1 MIEKNEEHNYI
12 DITKAYE
19 KDNLDIK
26 IGNINI
32 SDIIKNVD
40 NIKID
45 DYDISDKGNY
55 IVVRSFLNSEYHII
69 FKFPITIYYDNVII
83 NGKNTNMVDY
93 NISSTIQIENT
104 MKVFKI
110 PTLFFI
116 DIDKK
121 KRNLKKFKFFLVDL
135 INEKNKIIHLSPF
148 EDLNFKEDTFCC
160 DIKAIN
166 LEKLSIYFK
175 NYFKYNNEKLSDKVF
190 FMNNERQK
198 LFNYLRFFQFSD
210 DINRFKI
217 CGPSDNGKSTCLLVF
232 SRMNKNIIY
241 FNLKEI
247 INLYNDKNKNNNEYF
262 NLIVYEL
269 GRIIINNN
277 DFKNKFLAKLIEL
290 KMQTPWN
297 IIREIF
303 DFFIKNNI
311 IIIFDQFKK
320 QYIDFTNFD
329 YMDKKLK
336 EKSSNIKIILSSSIN
351 DKDLRPEVIKSIEFL
366 KGLPDELC
374 PENQDYYYYF
384 GNLATLEDLKKIS
397 KNSDNDSYYLKF
409 NYFDKYKFKIDKSTN
424 KDNEL
429 KKIEDNIKNKIYQDF
444 NFGIYSIKDILS
456 DIKSKINKR
465 LEYENCEAILKFISL
480 KYLIISFYDDYFE
493 INYSF
498 PFIEELINKNIED
511 EDIFEYFKEKKYNRK
526 SQIYNDIK
534 GDYFERATKI
544 GLETENFLPE
554 KITIHLN
561 IQSIIELDEI
571 EKQNDLN
578 KYILQNK
585 KLKEK
590 QYNDILIK
598 KIENFKTTVNQE
610 QPMNYQISLALNN
623 EQKSLTKKKRKR
635 DNKYEKKN
643 IVNNNNINNED
654 NEKNDYFIEN
664 KGSNQNF
671 QNKNLEENPKELINK
686 GNNINILT
694 TINNNQNDI
703 NNDINNQITIN
714 EYKDEFLNGN
724 ILLNQL
730 KKVGKI
736 YDQAF
741 LYGKKDSKIFIGFQ
755 MKFFQNSITLNQDMR
770 KSLTKDYIIENSR
783 KILSKLYLDYNIK
796 INRWYYYMILFYDS
810 EEKSYNTHLTEKCV
824 EESLEYIFYDPKK
837 KYFYDKNEIKIEKLI
852 LTLFADLNINKIN
865 NPYNIF
871 RTDYNLYYEQ
881 INKDD
886 KIYTDNSIMIK
897 KAEEFLY
904 EFKINLTNVKRSLKN
919 LLKEKKNINLSGIFT
934 LIKDRPPISPK
945 DNALLLFSTIDKK
958 DLIYLYSENNK
969 FNAGKLIEQQ
979 SIDILSI
986 GSLVSRDIFLT
997 FNLS

>member
-1 MIEKNEEHNYI
+1 MIEKKEEQNYI
-12 DITKAYE
+12 NITKTYE

-26 IGNINI
+26 IENINI
-32 SDIIKNVD
+32 SDIIKNAN
-40 NIKID
+40 NIKIN
-45 DYDISDKGNY
+45 DYDISDKDNY
-55 IVVRSFLNSEYHII
+55 IVVRSILNHEYHII
-69 FKFPITIYYDNVII
+69 FKSPITIYYDNVVI
-83 NGKNTNMVDY
+83 NGKNNNMVDY
-93 NISSTIQIENT
+93 KISSTIQIENT
-104 MKVFKI
+104 MEKFQI
-110 PTLFFI
+110 PTLFFF
-116 DIDKK
+116 DINNK
-121 KRNLKKFKFFLVDL
+121 KRNLKKWKILLVDL
-135 INEKNKIIHLSPF
+135 INEKNSVIHLSPF

-160 DIKAIN
+160 DIKSIN
-166 LEKLSIYFK
+166 FEKLSIYFK
-175 NYFKYNNEKLSDKVF
+175 NYFKYNNEKLSDKIF

-198 LFNYLRFFQFSD
+198 LFNYLKIFQFSD
-210 DINRFKI
+210 DINKFKI

-247 INLYNDKNKNNNEYF
+247 INLYNDKKNNNNEYF

-269 GRIIINNN
+269 GRVIINNN

-297 IIREIF
+297 IIKQIF
-303 DFFIKNNI
+303 DFFMQYNI

-320 QYIDFTNFD
+320 QYIDFTIFD

-336 EKSSNIKIILSSSIN
+336 EKPLIKIIISSSIN
-351 DKDLRPEVIKSIEFL
+351 DKDLRPEVIKSIEIL
-366 KGLPDELC
+366 KGLPEDLFR
-374 PENQDYYYYF
+374 ENQDYYYYF

-397 KNSDNDSYYLKF
+397 KSSDNDSYYLKF
-409 NYFDKYKFKIDKSTN
+409 NYFDKYKFKIDKSKN
-424 KDNEL
+424 KNEEL
-429 KKIEDNIKNKIYQDF
+429 KIIEDNIKHKIYDDF

-480 KYLIISFYDDYFE
+480 KYLIISFYDNYFE
-493 INYSF
+493 INYAF

-561 IQSIIELDEI
+561 VQNIIELDEI

-578 KYILQNK
+578 KYILKNSK
-585 KLKEK
+585 IKEN
-590 QYNDILIK
+590 QYNDIKIQ
-598 KIENFKTTVNQE
+598 KIENFKATINKE
-610 QPMNYQISLALNN
+610 QPMNYQISLALND

-635 DNKYEKKN
+635 DTKNEKKN
-643 IVNNNNINNED
+643 IVDINNINNED
-654 NEKNDYFIEN
+654 NEKDNNFNEN
-664 KGSNQNF
+664 NGNNQNY

-686 GNNINILT
+686 ENNINILT
-694 TINNNQNDI
+694 KINNNQNNI
-703 NNDINNQITIN
+703 NNDIDNQIIIN

-724 ILLNQL
+724 IILNQL
-730 KKVGKI
+730 KKTGKI

-755 MKFFQNSITLNQDMR
+755 MKFFLPSTTLNQDMR
-770 KSLTKDYIIENSR
+770 KSLTKDHIIENSR

-796 INRWYYYMILFYDS
+796 INRWYYFMILFYDS
-810 EEKSYNTHLTEKCV
+810 DEKSYNTNLTEKCD

-837 KYFYDKNEIKIEKLI
+837 KYFYDKNEIKIEKLK
-852 LTLFADLNINKIN
+852 LALFADLNINKTN

-871 RTDYNLYYEQ
+871 LTDCNLYYEQ
-881 INKDD
+881 IYKDD
-886 KIYTDNSIMIK
+886 KIYTNNSIMNK
-897 KAEEFLY
+897 KAEEFLFQ
-904 EFKINLTNVKRSLKN
+904 FKINLTNVKRSLKH
-919 LLKEKKNINLSGIFT
+919 LLNEKKNINLSGIFT

-945 DNALLLFSTIDKK
+945 DNIILLFSTIDRN

-969 FNAGKLIEQQ
+969 FKAGKLKEGQP
-979 SIDILSI
+979 IDILSI
-986 GSLVSRDIFLT
+986 GSLVSRDIFLA